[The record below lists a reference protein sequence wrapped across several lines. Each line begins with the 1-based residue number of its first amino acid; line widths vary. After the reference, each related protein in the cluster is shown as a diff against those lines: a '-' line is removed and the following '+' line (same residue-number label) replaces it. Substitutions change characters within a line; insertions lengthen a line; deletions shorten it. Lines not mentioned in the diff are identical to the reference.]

1 MNGKNRKSI
10 IASAAAALMLTA
22 GAVSFAVGFFRNAPR
37 EDTPI
42 GIEHREAVLP
52 EISAEGLSAEDSSTP
67 EKEDTSSRK
76 DESSSPESTSDAEN
90 NSRPAYDDNSGASDT
105 SATVMQTEY
114 SQDDTLPEDSQA
126 PTSTIRE
133 AEDVTAHAKTTPD
146 GREADRE
153 YFTTSIADGET
164 VNDSTYFFTVTHLI
178 EDLEAV
184 RCDVEV
190 NGSLFYGFAGRVH
203 LREGENTIRVSCTYK
218 DAENKVYRAFRDYT
232 VYLSSPAAEIVTDLT
247 DCEVYSPEFTF
258 TARCDDGL
266 EVRLNGRLISGKDSF
281 TVTLS
286 EGENMIKLTSG
297 DTFLEFSV
305 TYIPVRTL
313 AIITDL
319 CDCTVYTDSITFSAK
334 AVGGNSPKLSV
345 LVNRKALRGSDT
357 FTAPLNEGDNT
368 IRLLAWD
375 GNDKT
380 EQTEQTFTVTSLYN
394 VDESRLPHLESI
406 NLSDDIT
413 VKGSAYTL
421 NLEAADCDGVRLW
434 SHNIEVICGNTV
446 PCKWEDSSC
455 TGYIL
460 KLHGGENPVT
470 IRLRD
475 NSGRQSEYSYNIN
488 CEAAEV
494 GEEIGRIQISVNAD
508 LIGLGTLCESGS
520 FPVLEGETGFDTVVR
535 FLEDNGYEVS
545 YRGSVGSRYL
555 ARISMAG
562 RFAGG
567 ELTDKAKENLAGAGV
582 VPNNSKDDDSLGE
595 FDYAPGSGWMYS
607 RNGKKPAYAMTSAV
621 FADGERIEL
630 VFSLDMGN
638 DLGGE

>member
-1 MNGKNRKSI
+1 MIGKDRKSI

-22 GAVSFAVGFFRNAPR
+22 GAVCFAAGFYRNAPR

-42 GIEHREAVLP
+42 GIEHREAMLP
-52 EISAEGLSAEDSSTP
+52 EISPDGLSADNSTP
-67 EKEDTSSRK
+67 EQEDTSSRK
-76 DESSSPESTSDAEN
+76 DESSSPESTPDTD
-90 NSRPAYDDNSGASDT
+90 NSRPAYDDNSG
-105 SATVMQTEY
+105 SADADNSAVVIH
-114 SQDDTLPEDSQA
+114 SQNDSQETSDDDSYPQTVILQA
-126 PTSTIRE
+126 PDDITTP
-133 AEDVTAHAKTTPD
+133 AKTTPD

-153 YFTTSIADGET
+153 YFTTSISDGET
-164 VNDSTYFFTVTHLI
+164 VTDSTYFFTVTHLI
-178 EDLEAV
+178 ENLENV
-184 RCDVEV
+184 GCDVEV
-190 NGSLFYGFAGRVH
+190 NGSLMTGFAGRVH
-203 LREGENTIRVSCTYK
+203 LREGENTIRVSCTYM

-232 VYLSSPAAEIVTDLT
+232 VYLSSPAAEIVTDLS
-247 DCEVYSPEFTF
+247 DCEVYEPGFSF

-375 GNDKT
+375 DNDKT

-394 VDESRLPHLESI
+394 VDESKLPHLESI

-475 NSGRQSEYSYNIN
+475 NSGRQSEFCYKIN
-488 CEAAEV
+488 CETAEV
-494 GEEIGRIQISVNAD
+494 GEEVGRIQISVNAD
-508 LIGLGTLCESGS
+508 LVGLGTLCESDS
-520 FPVLEGETGFDTVVR
+520 FPVLEGETGFDTMVR
-535 FLEDNGYEVS
+535 FLEENGYEVT
-545 YRGSVGSRYL
+545 YRGSANSRYL

-562 RFAGG
+562 RFAGA
-567 ELTDKAKENLAGAGV
+567 ELTDKARAYLAGAGV
-582 VPNNSKDDDSLGE
+582 TPNDSRDDDSLGE
-595 FDYAPGSGWMYS
+595 FDYTAGSGWMYS

-621 FADGERIEL
+621 FADGERVAL
-630 VFSLDMGN
+630 VFSLDLGN
-638 DLGGE
+638 DMSGE